1 MKPNQPSPPGW
12 KLSLGAL
19 AVVYADIGTSPL
31 YALKEC
37 FRAEYGLVANA
48 TDVFGILS
56 LIFWSLILV
65 VTVKHLM
72 FILRADNQGQGGILA
87 LVAPLIPSGHDV
99 VRGMRRRLLLLGLF
113 GAALLYGDGVI
124 TPAISVLSAVEGA
137 KILTS
142 QAHHYVVPI
151 SAGILIALFLFQ
163 RRGTAGI
170 GALFGP
176 IMLLWFATLAITGV
190 VWIAHEPSVLWAID
204 PRHAVR
210 FFAQHR
216 GHGFFVLG
224 AVVLCIT
231 GGEAIYADLGHFGR
245 AGIRRAWF
253 LAVLPALVLNYF
265 GQGAL
270 LLRSG
275 TNPSLLANPFFN
287 MVPHWAVAPLLAL
300 AIVAAIIASQSLISK
315 IFSLTR
321 QAVQLGFWPRVR
333 IIHTAEKNEGQIY
346 IPSVNWA
353 LLAGSLILVL
363 EFRTASGLA
372 AAYGTAVSAA
382 MAIVSV
388 LFAAFALRRFSTS
401 SWRIG
406 VILVAFLIMDIAFL
420 IPNLT
425 RIDSGGWVP
434 LAIGAALFTMMTTWR
449 EGRDILYKLIQA
461 ETLPIDLLLP
471 DLASAALLRVPG
483 TAVFV
488 TENTDGVPNVLLH
501 HVKHCKS
508 LHEQVVL
515 LRVLG
520 ERVPIVPPDKQ
531 LAVEDLGQEFYRITL
546 RHGFMQ
552 TVDVPAMIQK
562 AAKAGHI
569 GSPSAV
575 SYYLG
580 RETLV
585 TSGHAHMR
593 KWRKAVFAFL
603 QRNARSA
610 TEFFGLPPRRVVE
623 LGAQME
629 I

>member
-1 MKPNQPSPPGW
+1 M
-12 KLSLGAL
+12 
-19 AVVYADIGTSPL
+19 
-31 YALKEC
+31 
-37 FRAEYGLVANA
+37 
-48 TDVFGILS
+48 
-56 LIFWSLILV
+56 
-65 VTVKHLM
+65 
-72 FILRADNQGQGGILA
+72 
-87 LVAPLIPSGHDV
+87 
-99 VRGMRRRLLLLGLF
+99 
-113 GAALLYGDGVI
+113 
-124 TPAISVLSAVEGA
+124 LSAVEGA
-137 KILTS
+137 KIITPL
-142 QAHHYVVPI
+142 ARPYIVPI
-151 SAGILIALFLFQ
+151 AAGILIALFLFQ

-176 IMLLWFATLAITGV
+176 IMLAWFATLTISGI
-190 VWIAHEPSVLWAID
+190 VWIAHEPSVMWAID

-210 FFAQHR
+210 FFVAHR

-224 AVVLCIT
+224 VVVLCIT

-245 AGIRRAWF
+245 AGLRRAWF
-253 LAVLPALVLNYF
+253 LVVLPALVLNYF
-265 GQGAL
+265 GQGAVV
-270 LLRSG
+270 LRSG
-275 TNPSLLANPFFN
+275 TNPALLASPFFN
-287 MVPHWAVAPLLAL
+287 MVPHWAVYPLLAL
-300 AIVAAIIASQSLISK
+300 SIAAAIIASQSLISK
-315 IFSLTR
+315 VFSLTR

-333 IIHTAEKNEGQIY
+333 IIHTSGKNEGQIY
-346 IPSVNWA
+346 VPAVNWA
-353 LLAGSLILVL
+353 LLIGSLILVV

-382 MAIVSV
+382 MAIISV
-388 LFAAFALRRFSTS
+388 LFAIVAQRRFGASPL
-401 SWRIG
+401 RIG
-406 VILVAFLIMDIAFL
+406 VILIAFLTMDIAFL

-434 LAIGAALFTMMTTWR
+434 LAIAAALFTMMTTWR
-449 EGRDILYKLIQA
+449 EGRDIVYKLIQA
-461 ETLPIDLLLP
+461 ETLPIDLLLH

-508 LHEQVVL
+508 LHEHVVL
-515 LRVLG
+515 LRVIG
-520 ERVPIVPPDKQ
+520 ERVPIIAPEEQ
-531 LAVEDLGQEFYRITL
+531 LTVENLGQQFYRLTL
-546 RHGFMQ
+546 RHGFME
-552 TVDVPAMIQK
+552 TVDVPSMIHQ
-562 AAKAGHI
+562 AAKAGLI
-569 GSPSAV
+569 GSGSASAV

-585 TSGHAHMR
+585 TSGHATMR